1 MSNKKIQI
9 GRSAKSGRFM
19 TVKAATARK
28 ATATVET
35 IRKPKKGK

>member
-1 MSNKKIQI
+1 MSKESKRGSDSKN
-9 GRSAKSGRFM
+9 GRFI